1 LVGPLENLHHSI
13 YNGGELLLHNKFG
26 GVLMEKIELISVM
39 LVFLLGGCALFAVF
53 SRNLIRA
60 AVALGGGSAMLAVL
74 FFILGAP
81 YAAGFELS
89 VGAGLI
95 SVLFIIAISLT
106 ETRKE
111 RGTHAP

>member
-1 LVGPLENLHHSI
+1 MMGTLEW
-13 YNGGELLLHNKFG
+13 
-26 GVLMEKIELISVM
+26 ISVV
-39 LVFLLGGCALFAVF
+39 LVLLLGGCAIFAVF

-60 AVALGGGSAMLAVL
+60 VVALGGGSVVIATL

-106 ETRKE
+106 VTRKE
-111 RGTHAP
+111 QGRDAS